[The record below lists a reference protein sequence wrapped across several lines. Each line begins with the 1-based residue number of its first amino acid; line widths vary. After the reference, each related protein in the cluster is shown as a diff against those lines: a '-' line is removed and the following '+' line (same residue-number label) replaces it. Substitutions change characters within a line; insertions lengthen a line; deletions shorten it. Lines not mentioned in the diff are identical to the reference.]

1 MFSRDA
7 AENRWFVFVLFI
19 SELMFDWQIVWWNQV
34 TNKDCELT
42 HTLTIY
48 LWPEQKQEP
57 ASCQRRTITAF
68 LFEADKNNVITSS
81 SCHRCFSSLAT
92 DFMRN
97 DRWSTGSCDVTV
109 FYVPAGRD
117 CLFGCIQTPNITQ
130 TSRTSSPEVL
140 NCAFKIL
147 SYKLFIRIQPEAQRC
162 YCKLSLTCC
171 SASPLHLLR
180 LFDLCFLFQPP
191 DFTQHLWRP
200 EQQTEA
206 IVSNCSHSVIQPVD
220 THTGSLL

>member
-1 MFSRDA
+1 
-7 AENRWFVFVLFI
+7 
-19 SELMFDWQIVWWNQV
+19 MFDWQIVWWNQV

-57 ASCQRRTITAF
+57 ASCQRKTITVF

-81 SCHRCFSSLAT
+81 SCHQCFSCLAT

-97 DRWSTGSCDVTV
+97 DRWSTGLCDVTV
-109 FYVPAGRD
+109 FYVPAGWDR
-117 CLFGCIQTPNITQ
+117 LIGCIQTPNITQ
-130 TSRTSSPEVL
+130 TRRTSFSQPPHQKSYWAHVWTVL
-140 NCAFKIL
+140 SEYWAINCL
-147 SYKLFIRIQPEAQRC
+147 SGF
-162 YCKLSLTCC
+162 SLKHRDIIVS
-171 SASPLHLLR
+171 SASPAALLLCLSSSSPR

-191 DFTQHLWRP
+191 DFTQQLWRP

-206 IVSNCSHSVIQPVD
+206 IVSNCSHTEIQPVD
-220 THTGSLL
+220 TQTGSLL